1 MGKKI
6 LFSPIGNTDPIKY
19 FHDGSML
26 HIARVY
32 QPDEIYLYLT
42 KEMLVHHDKDN
53 RYVRTVELLGEKLNH
68 QFTVHIIRN
77 EKMVNAHEYD
87 VFYDEF
93 HAILSEI
100 EKGMD
105 KEDTLLV
112 NMASGTPGM
121 KSALV
126 VMATLAEYRFLPIQV
141 ASPQR
146 MSNLEFEERVE
157 YDVETNWELDEDN
170 KEEFQ
175 NRCKETIC
183 KNLMQ
188 MLKLDMIKK
197 HVLAYDYHA
206 AYEVAKEL
214 KDRVPDEALAIL
226 EAAVERVKLNQN
238 RITQLDRK
246 YYFSLFPVKEGSK
259 QKIFEYALVLQL
271 KLKREEL
278 ADFLRG
284 ITPISDDLLEI
295 IVENNCGIQL
305 KDYCVLRKDALVW
318 NQKKLENTQV
328 GEILTKE
335 FTNFRYDMVSSIHLK
350 ALIQNMS
357 SDDIMK
363 KKIASLVQVEQ
374 KVRNVAAHEIVSV
387 TPEWIKERTGL
398 KPQEIMDIIRFLCVK
413 AGIGVKREDWDSY
426 ELMNDKIQERLL
438 RSGS

>member
-42 KEMLVHHDKDN
+42 KEMLVHHEKDN
-53 RYVRTVELLGEKLNH
+53 RYVRTVELLGEQLNH
-68 QFTVHIIRN
+68 RFEIHIIRN
-77 EKMVNAHEYD
+77 EKMVNVHEYD

-100 EKGMD
+100 EKNMD
-105 KEDTLLV
+105 KEDMLLV

-141 ASPQR
+141 ASPQK
-146 MSNLEFEERVE
+146 MSNLEYEERVE
-157 YDVETNWELDEDN
+157 YDVETNWELNEDN
-170 KEEFQ
+170 KENFQ
-175 NRCKETIC
+175 NRCMETIC

-188 MLKLDMIKK
+188 MLKIDMIIK

-226 EAAVERVKLNQN
+226 EAAAERVKLNQN
-238 RITQLDRK
+238 RVAQLEHK
-246 YYFSLFPVKEGSK
+246 YHLSIFPVKEGSK

-271 KLKREEL
+271 KMKREEF

-295 IVENNCGIQL
+295 IVENNCGIHL
-305 KDYCVLRKDALVW
+305 KDYCYLKKDALSWSQEKMKHTKVD
-318 NQKKLENTQV
+318 
-328 GEILTKE
+328 EILNKA
-335 FTNFRYDMVSSIHLK
+335 FMNFRYDMVSSIHLK
-350 ALIQNMS
+350 TLIQNMS
-357 SDDIMK
+357 SDEVMK

-374 KVRNVAAHEIVSV
+374 RVRNVAAHEIVSV

-398 KPQEIMDIIRFLCVK
+398 KPQEIMEIIRFLCVK
-413 AGIGVKREDWDSY
+413 AGIGVKKEDWNSY
-426 ELMNDKIQERLL
+426 ELMNEKIQELL
-438 RSGS
+438 TRNNS